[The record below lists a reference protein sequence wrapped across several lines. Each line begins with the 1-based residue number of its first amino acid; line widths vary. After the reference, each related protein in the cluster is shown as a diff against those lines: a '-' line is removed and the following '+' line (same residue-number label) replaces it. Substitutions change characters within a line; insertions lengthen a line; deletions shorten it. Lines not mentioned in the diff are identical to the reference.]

1 MTGREDSQD
10 ARADPGLTG
19 PLVVG
24 GAAILIRLAYFAE
37 YRHSPF
43 FDFLHLDPLYYFE
56 WATRIASGEWIGRE
70 VFEQSPLYP
79 YLLALYVGIFGQDLT
94 LLRLIH
100 FAIGSATAVLT
111 CVLAARLFGR
121 SAGICAGLLAAFY
134 GPLLFFEGQV
144 MKEFLTPFFS
154 IAMLLLFDLAVTR
167 TKGRGIL
174 LAASG
179 ACIGLA
185 ALVRDN
191 VLLVLP
197 CLALYLL
204 LARRGPRHRVV
215 VGSSTGGR
223 QEAADRAAHR
233 EGRSAGERHEAI
245 PDPSPLR
252 QGVSTGARHE
262 QAAGGSAV
270 RQGGGMRGRLQEAL
284 LLAAGAL
291 VILLPVGLRN
301 YAVSG
306 DLVLTT
312 SGGGEVFY
320 IGNGPWANGAY
331 IVPPWVRSSPKF
343 EHEDFR
349 AKARELTGRDLSR
362 AEASRFWWREGVK
375 TILSDPLRWG
385 RLEARKAMLLLN
397 DHELP
402 DNYSYGSFMRF
413 SRILPWVPTFGAVL
427 ALAAAG
433 MASAAARWRD
443 LLPLALAGAS
453 YMASVMLFFNFGRFR
468 IPLLPI
474 LFIFAGA
481 GLVAMARSART
492 LWRSSP
498 RPPAS
503 EMRKAAL
510 LGLLV
515 TGVWLG
521 SRIDLHTGAE
531 EPFQDRLHLAA
542 AWRKAGRLDEAEEIL
557 RRTISEAE
565 EILARRG
572 WKRGDTAVPG
582 GVTFALSLHTA
593 HRDLA
598 GILIER
604 KRRREAIEELR
615 AALPLDPNDAAI
627 YQILGGAL
635 LAEGDAQGAISVLR
649 RGVGVKPGSFTMR
662 FDLATA
668 LYEQGDARGALEEL
682 RAAADRNPD
691 LPDLD
696 RADWHYGM
704 GVALLAL
711 PGNEDDGLEH
721 LKLAL
726 ALNASH
732 PHAAEARA
740 EIARRQR

>member
-1 MTGREDSQD
+1 MSPDQGILEE
-10 ARADPGLTG
+10 RAQPGLIAMAG
-19 PLVVG
+19 V
-24 GAAILIRLAYFAE
+24 GAAAVLIRLAYFAE

-79 YLLALYVGIFGQDLT
+79 YLLAIYIGLFGQDLT
-94 LLRLIH
+94 ALRLVQ

-111 CVLAARLFGR
+111 CILAARLFGR
-121 SAGICAGLLAAFY
+121 SAGICAGLLAAVY

-197 CLALYLL
+197 CLALYLI
-204 LARRGPRHRVV
+204 LARRGPRHPVAE
-215 VGSSTGGR
+215 GG
-223 QEAADRAAHR
+223 
-233 EGRSAGERHEAI
+233 SAGERH
-245 PDPSPLR
+245 R
-252 QGVSTGARHE
+252 RV
-262 QAAGGSAV
+262 AGGPAI
-270 RQGGGMRGRLQEAL
+270 REDAGMRGRLREAL
-284 LLAAGAL
+284 LLAGGAL
-291 VILLPVGLRN
+291 VILLPVGMRN

-306 DLVLTT
+306 DFVLTT

-320 IGNGPWANGAY
+320 IGNGPYANGAY
-331 IVPPWVRSSPKF
+331 IVPPWVRSTPKL

-375 TILSDPLRWG
+375 TILSHPLRWV
-385 RLEARKAMLLLN
+385 RLEARKALLLLN

-413 SRILPWVPTFGAVL
+413 SRILPWLPTFGAVL

-433 MASAAARWRD
+433 MGSAAGRRRE

-453 YMASVMLFFNFGRFR
+453 YMSSVMLFFNFGRFR
-468 IPLLPI
+468 LPLLPI

-481 GLVAMARSART
+481 GLVAMARSARA
-492 LWRSSP
+492 LWRARP
-498 RPPAS
+498 RPPLP

-515 TGVWLG
+515 AGVWLG
-521 SRIDLHTGAE
+521 SRIDLHSGAE

-542 AWRKAGRLDEAEEIL
+542 AWQKAGRLDEAEAIL
-557 RRTISEAE
+557 RKTIVEAE
-565 EILARRG
+565 AILARRG
-572 WKRGDTAVPG
+572 WKRGDPTVPG

-598 GILIER
+598 AILIER
-604 KRRREAIEELR
+604 ERRPEAIEELR

-627 YQILGGAL
+627 YQILGGTL
-635 LAEGDAQGAISVLR
+635 LEEGDAQGAISALR
-649 RGVGVKPGSFTMR
+649 RGVGLKPGSFTMR

-682 RAAADRNPD
+682 REAADRNPD

-711 PGNEDDGLEH
+711 PGNEDAGVEH
-721 LKLAL
+721 LKQAL

-740 EIARRQR
+740 EIARRQH